1 MPIVKATH
9 HSFTK
14 AQVTDAL
21 YEYLAGDPYEKDQ
34 DKNMHRASAMSVCTH
49 ELGIN
54 KGNYEKY
61 FSAEMNSN
69 SASMLMQKLTKEFG
83 LHGKLGGFYQDR
95 LDKLRL
101 YTYVEKYWKY
111 GCTNEKTMCQELGL
125 NYDSFLEA
133 VKASKRKRSGNSSG
147 QSRVTSQPKTYDEY
161 DDRIYEEESERRTS
175 GRTLFQSRPRIR
187 EEKPEKEEW
196 ERMRR
201 NFRKSVSD
209 YQRSRRE
216 RRAYEA
222 YVDQPEEDTLEYR
235 LSQFFAAGIFMLIV
249 LAIAKHLP
257 VIKEAT
263 ADVHGLIPM
272 IAWSY
277 ELTGFY
283 GGIIY
288 LIYRGFKHRLGG
300 RKALFDI
307 GLMFFGLG
315 CGGIRD
321 GSFVSAVILIAIG
334 CGLFY
339 ASR

>member
-1 MPIVKATH
+1 MPRVKATH
-9 HSFTK
+9 HSFTQ

-21 YEYLAGDPYEKDQ
+21 YEYLAGDPYEKDEV
-34 DKNMHRASAMSVCTH
+34 KNMHRASAMSVCTH
-49 ELGIN
+49 ELGI
-54 KGNYEKY
+54 GAWNYEKY
-61 FSAEMNSN
+61 FSEPMNSD
-69 SASMLMQKLTKEFG
+69 SASALMQKLIKEFG
-83 LHGKLGGFYQDR
+83 LHGKLGGFYRGR
-95 LDKLRL
+95 LDYRKLSN
-101 YTYVEKYWKY
+101 YVEKYWKY
-111 GCTNEKTMCQELGL
+111 GCTNEKTMCRELEL
-125 NYDSFLEA
+125 NYDSFLQAIE
-133 VKASKRKRSGNSSG
+133 ASKRTRSGNGSG
-147 QSRVTSQPKTYDEY
+147 QSRTTSQPKTYDDY
-161 DDRIYEEESERRTS
+161 ADRTYEEESGRIS
-175 GRTLFQSRPRIR
+175 GRSLFQSRPRIV

-201 NFRKSVSD
+201 NFRKGISD

-235 LSQFFAAGIFMLIV
+235 LSQYFAAGIFMLIV
-249 LAIAKHLP
+249 LAIVKHLP

-263 ADVHGLIPM
+263 VDVHGLIPM
-272 IAWSY
+272 IVWSY

-288 LIYRGFKHRLGG
+288 LIYRGVRHRLGG

-307 GLMFFGLG
+307 GLIFFGLG
-315 CGGIRD
+315 CGGLRD
-321 GSFVSAVILIAIG
+321 GSFVSAIILLAIG